1 MQTNLARPF
10 TTVDLTSGY
19 FTLSGTYRSL
29 VLSDKIH
36 SLGTTPSS
44 VPVVF
49 RLVAASPEANG
60 FYGSKGLSSRI
71 PAAYT
76 FLEKEFWKQVVAKSL
91 HEPLKPDGGSSIF
104 DLTDPVSQGS
114 LAQWNCGNGASMGG
128 RTTRRAFGS
137 LYRHTTIRLSS
148 LVQHLLALLI
158 LGRVQKNLIWN
169 ALCL

>member
-91 HEPLKPDGGSSIF
+91 HEPLKPDGGTSGIAGMEQVWVDVPPEGHL
-104 DLTDPVSQGS
+104 DLFTVTQQSGS
-114 LAQWNCGNGASMGG
+114 PA
-128 RTTRRAFGS
+128 
-137 LYRHTTIRLSS
+137 
-148 LVQHLLALLI
+148 
-158 LGRVQKNLIWN
+158 
-169 ALCL
+169 